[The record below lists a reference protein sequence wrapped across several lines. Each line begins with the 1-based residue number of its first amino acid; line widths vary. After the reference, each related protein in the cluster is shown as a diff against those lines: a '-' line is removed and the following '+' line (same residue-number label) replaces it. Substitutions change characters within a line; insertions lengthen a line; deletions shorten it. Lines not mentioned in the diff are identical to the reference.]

1 MAEYPLR
8 NAAAGRQRK
17 APAKAPCDSGLGWHV
32 TGEQYEHGRAP
43 VHGDATG
50 STPGALA
57 PASSAVAFALME

>member
-8 NAAAGRQRK
+8 NAAAGRQRQ
-17 APAKAPCDSGLGWHV
+17 ARAKAPFDSGLAWHF
-32 TGEQYEHGRAP
+32 TGERYERGRAR

-57 PASSAVAFALME
+57 PASSAVAFALTE